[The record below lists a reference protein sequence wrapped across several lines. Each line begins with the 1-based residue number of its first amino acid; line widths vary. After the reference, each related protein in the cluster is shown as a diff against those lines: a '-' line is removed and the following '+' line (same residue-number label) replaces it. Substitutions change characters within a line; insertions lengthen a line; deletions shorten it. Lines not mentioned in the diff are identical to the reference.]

1 MHAFSIVTIGIFV
14 AGYSTARWDLVTHLY
29 ELAIFAWDRGVVTR
43 TAKGF
48 ALLTLFF
55 VLLTLPV
62 ARIATRETERHPRL
76 AGTGISQHRDM
87 VHHYGLKRIF
97 WPSDAPRDTVPGVL
111 VGFKNSEL
119 DGDADVVVVA
129 VLQDVELRH
138 VENALLVGTLLRRSP
153 YDIHELL
160 KRCGHSS
167 LHVLGYVNP
176 KVSPTKVHDAHF
188 LLYTDSAMRF
198 PRLHHLIGGDVP
210 TQVIVYDRPHPTR
223 MQHLSLKPI
232 SLALGDKA
240 NVTEWHTGFQELEE
254 ADKKERA
261 RKRKLVQKLKLH
273 TVISRPCTQKEAA
286 LQKIIE
292 QINCSYEINALLQKN
307 IGMIGR
313 RMKRA
318 LSVSERVVESANHLW
333 TYIYLSVSHLLW
345 IWVWPIIAHVFII
358 GLVTHRI
365 LGEVIIQVLHWRP
378 DSTNSSALKDISAT
392 AQQMDIRLQ
401 QSCYW
406 PIQYLTL
413 RKRKANWES
422 ITNDH
427 PEYIRF
433 YNSLWLVANDVIMGI
448 ALGTF
453 IIENATFVAAQI
465 NLVFNAWAVDGL
477 RRMISWLMGWPGGL
491 KLNTEL
497 ASFLGDLFL
506 WVIDYWA
513 SKYKSTPCSDEE
525 LTFVDCISML
535 QPHLPSLVQLIGFS
549 AFAGA
554 TMPISIFSDLLSLL
568 TLHIYSFYV
577 ASARIFHWQLTII
590 ISLFHLFRGQKRN
603 ILRNRIDS
611 CDYDLDQL
619 LLGTIL
625 FTLQFFLLPTV
636 FVFYLTFV
644 SARISV
650 IGAKAV
656 LEMGLACLNHFPLFA
671 VMLRLKDS
679 RRLPGGIYFELQ
691 DVPIIDGITQ
701 RASHPA
707 PAAYILLKSVPLSLR
722 AMFQSYFELGAR
734 IRKHY
739 FSPSV
744 LLCLVSGQFV
754 PPIHRR
760 NLYSL
765 QYSMLPAKRASID
778 ELWRKLMGQETSSSH
793 MQNGHPAQAM
803 RPTEDVRLG
812 LGR

>member
-1 MHAFSIVTIGIFV
+1 MAQQQHHDMV
-14 AGYSTARWDLVTHLY
+14 
-29 ELAIFAWDRGVVTR
+29 
-43 TAKGF
+43 
-48 ALLTLFF
+48 
-55 VLLTLPV
+55 
-62 ARIATRETERHPRL
+62 
-76 AGTGISQHRDM
+76 QHR
-87 VHHYGLKRIF
+87 GLKRIF
-97 WPSDAPRDTVPGVL
+97 WPSDAPRHAVPAVL
-111 VGFKNSEL
+111 VGFKNS
-119 DGDADVVVVA
+119 DSDVVVVA
-129 VLQDVELRH
+129 VLQEVELRH
-138 VENALLVGTLLRRSP
+138 VENALVVGTLLRHSP
-153 YDIHELL
+153 YDVGELL
-160 KRCGHSS
+160 RRCGQSS
-167 LHVLGYVNP
+167 LHVLGCVNP
-176 KVSPTKVHDAHF
+176 KPSPAHVHVHDTQF
-188 LLYTDSAMRF
+188 LLYTDPATRF
-198 PRLHHLIGGDVP
+198 PRLHHLVDSGLP

-240 NVTEWHTGFQELEE
+240 NAAEWDPSFQELEQ
-254 ADKKERA
+254 ADQKERA
-261 RKRKLVQKLKLH
+261 RKSKLVQKLKLH
-273 TVISRPCTQKEAA
+273 TVISHPSTHNEAA
-286 LQKIIE
+286 LQVIIE
-292 QINCSYEINALLQKN
+292 QINCSHELNALLQKN

-318 LSVSERVVESANHLW
+318 LSVSERVVETANNFWAYL
-333 TYIYLSVSHLLW
+333 YLSISYLV
-345 IWVWPIIAHVFII
+345 WVWLWPIVAHVFII

-365 LGEVIIQVLHWRP
+365 LGEAVIQVLHWRP
-378 DSTNSSALKDISAT
+378 GSSNSFALKDVSAT
-392 AQQMDIRLQ
+392 AQQIDIRLQ

-465 NLVFNAWAVDGL
+465 DLVFNAWAVDGL
-477 RRMISWLMGWPGGL
+477 RRMMSWLMGWPGGL

-497 ASFLGDLFL
+497 ALFLGDLFL

-513 SKYKSTPCSDEE
+513 N
-525 LTFVDCISML
+525 CISML
-535 QPHLPSLVQLIGFS
+535 QPHLPALVQLIGFS

-590 ISLFHLFRGQKRN
+590 ISLFHLFRGKKRN

-636 FVFYLTFV
+636 FVFYLTFA

-650 IGAKAV
+650 IGVKAI

-691 DVPIIDGITQ
+691 DMPPTDALT
-701 RASHPA
+701 SHTSHAA
-707 PAAYILLKSVPLSLR
+707 PTAYILLKSVPLSFR
-722 AMFQSYFELGAR
+722 AMFQSYFELAAR
-734 IRKHY
+734 IRRHY
-739 FSPSV
+739 FSPAV
-744 LLCLVSGQFV
+744 LLCLATGQFV

-765 QYSMLPAKRASID
+765 QYSMLPVERASVG
-778 ELWRKLMGQETSSSH
+778 ELWRRL
-793 MQNGHPAQAM
+793 
-803 RPTEDVRLG
+803 TEKDKEKEK
-812 LGR
+812 

>member
-1 MHAFSIVTIGIFV
+1 
-14 AGYSTARWDLVTHLY
+14 
-29 ELAIFAWDRGVVTR
+29 
-43 TAKGF
+43 
-48 ALLTLFF
+48 
-55 VLLTLPV
+55 
-62 ARIATRETERHPRL
+62 
-76 AGTGISQHRDM
+76 M
-87 VHHYGLKRIF
+87 VPYNGLKRLF
-97 WPSDAPRDTVPGVL
+97 WPSDAPRDAVPGVL
-111 VGFKNSEL
+111 VGFENADS
-119 DGDADVVVVA
+119 DVVVVA
-129 VLQDVELRH
+129 VLQEVELRH
-138 VENALLVGTLLRRSP
+138 VENALVVGTLLRHSP
-153 YDIHELL
+153 YDVDELFR
-160 KRCGHSS
+160 RCGQSS
-167 LHVLGYVNP
+167 LHVLGCVNP
-176 KVSPTKVHDAHF
+176 TLPPSQNNPRHF
-188 LLYTDSAMRF
+188 LLYTHPALRF
-198 PRLHHLIGGDVP
+198 PRLHHVDDANVA
-210 TQVIVYDRPHPTR
+210 TQVIIYDRPHPTR
-223 MQHLSLKPI
+223 MQYLSLKPI
-232 SLALGDKA
+232 SLALGDKTRVA
-240 NVTEWHTGFQELEE
+240 QWDTAFEALDE
-254 ADKKERA
+254 ADEQERA

-273 TVISRPCTQKEAA
+273 TVIARPSTQKEAA
-286 LQKIIE
+286 LRNIIE
-292 QINCSYEINALLQKN
+292 QINCSHELNALLHKN

-318 LSVSERVVESANHLW
+318 LSVSERVVESANNLW
-333 TYIYLSVSHLLW
+333 DYVYLSLSYLVRVW
-345 IWVWPIIAHVFII
+345 IWPIVAQVFII
-358 GLVTHRI
+358 GLITHRI
-365 LGEVIIQVLHWRP
+365 LGEAVLQVLHAHPR
-378 DSTNSSALKDISAT
+378 SSNPFALKHVSAT
-392 AQQMDIRLQ
+392 AQQIDIRLQ

-453 IIENATFVAAQI
+453 IIENATFVAARI
-465 NLVFNAWAVDGL
+465 DLVFNAWAVDGL

-497 ASFLGDLFL
+497 AAFLGDLFL

-513 SKYKSTPCSDEE
+513 N
-525 LTFVDCISML
+525 CISLL
-535 QPHLPSLVQLIGFS
+535 QPHLPALVQLIGFS

-590 ISLFHLFRGQKRN
+590 ISLFHLFRGKKRN

-636 FVFYLTFV
+636 FVFYLTFA

-650 IGAKAV
+650 IGVKAA

-671 VMLRLKDS
+671 VMLRIKDS
-679 RRLPGGIYFELQ
+679 RRLPGGICFELQ
-691 DVPIIDGITQ
+691 DIATIDTLTQ
-701 RASHPA
+701 RSAHPA
-707 PAAYILLKSVPLSLR
+707 PTAYILLKSVPLSLR
-722 AMFQSYFELGAR
+722 AMFQSYSELAAR

-754 PPIHRR
+754 PPIHRH

-765 QYSMLPAKRASID
+765 QYSMLPAERASIG
-778 ELWRKLMGQETSSSH
+778 ELWQKLTEREASPSRG
-793 MQNGHPAQAM
+793 QNGHPVLAM
-803 RPTEDVRLG
+803 RPGVLNGRYRKVRS
-812 LGR
+812 